1 MEMRYLHLL
10 TLEAL
15 PSPLLWLHSP
25 LLYTL
30 WSLVCYH
37 CTFFPRITS
46 NWPLM
51 TWSQLQMTPWL
62 LWTRLPTW

>member
-1 MEMRYLHLL
+1 MNSLSFEIVWGGGLHGDEALHLL

-30 WSLVCYH
+30 WSLVHYRCA
-37 CTFFPRITS
+37 FFPRIT
-46 NWPLM
+46 
-51 TWSQLQMTPWL
+51 
-62 LWTRLPTW
+62 